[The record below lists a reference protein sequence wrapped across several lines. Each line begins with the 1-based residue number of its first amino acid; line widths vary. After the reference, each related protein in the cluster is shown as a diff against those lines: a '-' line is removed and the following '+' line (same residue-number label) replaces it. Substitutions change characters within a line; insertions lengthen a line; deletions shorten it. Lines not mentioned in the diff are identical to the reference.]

1 MAVHP
6 GESLS
11 QLLIEPSPW
20 QCFEGACLVQSVQEQ
35 GLALFSTGCALG
47 CPAQDEV
54 SKLQTSFCF
63 DLLSRRIPTHTVDPG
78 ALTLPDGFKQGGIEG
93 NRELNQGV
101 APSCIHSS
109 HSEGRTSPQ
118 WVLGRKDGP
127 ASLA

>member
-6 GESLS
+6 AESLP

-35 GLALFSTGCALG
+35 CLALFSTGCGLG

-54 SKLQTSFCF
+54 SKLQTPFCF
-63 DLLSRRIPTHTVDPG
+63 DLLSRCIPAHALDPG
-78 ALTLPDGFKQGGIEG
+78 TLSLPELFKGGGIEG
-93 NRELNQGV
+93 KCELNQGV
-101 APSCIHSS
+101 ATSCIHSR